1 MGATPMFER
10 RHGEVRRNHK
20 GPNSKLLS
28 EYKSLILA
36 KDLTEYKPLTE
47 DLRLS
52 VDIMRESSTDAFAK
66 HRHLTPTHLTENYLS
81 SKTHDINHIEGV
93 VHRLAF
99 KADGLVER
107 LRYML
112 NMKKRN
118 TTLDDDFK
126 QVCIINI
133 YSQTCVKQPLK
144 GSKKVAAYGKWL
156 LSAGEYQYK
165 LKFGH
170 ILYGCLRLVGCL
182 IKVTANTGLT
192 V

>member
-10 RHGEVRRNHK
+10 KHGQVQRNQK
-20 GPNSKLLS
+20 DPNSKLLS

-118 TTLDDDFK
+118 TTLDDGFK
-126 QVCIINI
+126 QVCIINTVTPVLAVTSI
-133 YSQTCVKQPLK
+133 KQPTCLKQPNKMFQNVNFVLMFTSVKQPP
-144 GSKKVAAYGKWL
+144 A
-156 LSAGEYQYK
+156 LSSRFFV
-165 LKFGH
+165 LP
-170 ILYGCLRLVGCL
+170 LCGCLTQV
-182 IKVTANTGLT
+182 
-192 V
+192 